1 MGLREDID
9 RSFRRLIREGVDNI
23 SDKEAKMDFDD
34 LDDTDIDNDGDSDES
49 DEYLHNKLGNIA
61 KRVDETAYK
70 EVKAKYAGRP
80 VVIHRIGNDMT
91 KWLVTF
97 TKTNKT
103 VPYADA
109 VANLTDMSGKP
120 IGLDE
125 SGLEEMS
132 TTAGVPGYQTPYA
145 FGDADED
152 TYGQGGMKRVKKTNR
167 IFKPMESKST
177 FKKMM
182 SEMYGVGS
190 TINEAQKYDIIAAIK
205 TIRDFNRGNL
215 PDEEYMAKQVV
226 KNLGFRPIRKNID
239 AAKEHLMMSR
249 DVSNDRVPEDPDVVK
264 ELYPMLEAVSYRDYK
279 KDPTSTPQQKVN
291 KGIAEVNAML
301 SEMEKIVANN
311 LRLKT
316 EMGVQSNH
324 FWKSTGTRFAKIN
337 ERMTRIANKLKELSQ

>member
-1 MGLREDID
+1 MGLLQDID
-9 RSFRRLIREGVDNI
+9 RSFKRLYESVDKI
-23 SDKEAKMDFDD
+23 SDKEAEMDFDD
-34 LDDTDIDNDGDSDES
+34 LDDKDVDNDGDSDKS
-49 DEYLHNKLGNIA
+49 DKYLHNKLGNVA

-80 VVIHRIGNDMT
+80 VVIHYIGNDMT

-103 VPYADA
+103 VPYADV

-120 IGLDE
+120 IGFPSGFRSMYEADE
-125 SGLEEMS
+125 EELEEMS
-132 TTAGVPGYQTPYA
+132 TTAGVPGYQTPFA

-152 TYGQGGMKRVKKTNR
+152 TYGQGGMKKVKKTNR

-182 SEMYGVGS
+182 SEMYGVKSS
-190 TINEAQKYDIIAAIK
+190 TN
-205 TIRDFNRGNL
+205 
-215 PDEEYMAKQVV
+215 
-226 KNLGFRPIRKNID
+226 
-239 AAKEHLMMSR
+239 
-249 DVSNDRVPEDPDVVK
+249 
-264 ELYPMLEAVSYRDYK
+264 EAVSYRDYK

-324 FWKSTGTRFAKIN
+324 FWKSTGARFAKIN